1 MACPGAVSVSAS
13 KAVLKFSKS
22 IVVDTSETAA
32 LPAVVKDAYRK
43 GGASIPIV
51 IFTDPAMETI
61 YGSFNHPKMKT
72 QKYDTIFKDA
82 KSNIKKA
89 IKDGSFKLG
98 ANAPKIVT
106 IEDAQIEN
114 WTSSK
119 GTLIKAKL
127 IGVED
132 SKLFIFETES
142 GKKIRATAKQLTKES
157 VEKAKK
163 MAAQDESF

>member
-1 MACPGAVSVSAS
+1 MSAS

-22 IVVDTSETAA
+22 IVVDTSETVA

-51 IFTDPAMETI
+51 IFTDPSMETI
-61 YGSFNHPKMKT
+61 YGSFNHPAMES

-82 KSNIKKA
+82 KGSIQKA

-98 ANAPKIVT
+98 AGAPKIVE
-106 IEDAQIEN
+106 IKDSKVED

-127 IGVED
+127 TGIED
-132 SKLFIFETES
+132 DKIFIFETAA
-142 GKKIRATAKQLTKES
+142 GKTIRATATQLSKES
-157 VEKAKK
+157 VAKAQK
-163 MAAQDESF
+163 MAKGGS

>member
-22 IVVDTSETAA
+22 IVVDTSETVA

-61 YGSFNHPKMKT
+61 YGSFNHPAMES

-82 KSNIKKA
+82 KSGINRA
-89 IKDGSFKLG
+89 IKDGSFNLG
-98 ANAPKIVT
+98 AGAPKVVAIKNSKV
-106 IEDAQIEN
+106 ED

-127 IGVED
+127 TGIEND
-132 SKLFIFETES
+132 TTFIFKTAS
-142 GKKIRATAKQLTKES
+142 GKTIRATAKQLSKES
-157 VEKAKK
+157 VEKAHN
-163 MAAQDESF
+163 MAKAGS

>member
-1 MACPGAVSVSAS
+1 MSAS

-61 YGSFNHPKMKT
+61 YGNFNHPKMKT
-72 QKYDTIFKDA
+72 QKYDSIFKDT
-82 KSNIKKA
+82 KSQIKHA
-89 IKDGSFKLG
+89 IKSGSFQLG
-98 ANAPKIVT
+98 AKAAKFVT
-106 IEDAQIEN
+106 IQGAHIEN

-127 IGVED
+127 IGIED
-132 SKLFIFETES
+132 EQVFVFETES
-142 GKKIRATAKQLTKES
+142 GKKIRATAEQLSPEC
-157 VEKAKK
+157 VVKANK
-163 MAAQDESF
+163 MAADS